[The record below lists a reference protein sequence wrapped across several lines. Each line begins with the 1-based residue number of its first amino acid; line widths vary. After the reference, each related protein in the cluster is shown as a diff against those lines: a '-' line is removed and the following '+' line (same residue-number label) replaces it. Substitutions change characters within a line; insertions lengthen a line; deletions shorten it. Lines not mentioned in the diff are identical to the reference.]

1 MEARYLC
8 RLRKRRVGLY
18 VLSTY
23 RANTKIYEYFQL
35 DGSVWPLRNARSR
48 LNLQRIPTNLSP
60 IRGRPGRP
68 NKRTRAPWRDF
79 PYLFKYLRFRCPE
92 RRFVNN
98 SVKSPPR
105 HQQTRRF
112 PLDDLPDGINV
123 VVSRRAG
130 ANEGLWPS
138 RYRFPERLPRLEV
151 GYMLWRQGDRRAGV
165 GVASHTSRAE
175 VKRERAETTKLN
187 PVTGC

>member
-1 MEARYLC
+1 MSSTETTGWFVCLC
-8 RLRKRRVGLY
+8 
-18 VLSTY
+18 TY

-92 RRFVNN
+92 RRFVKN
-98 SVKSPPR
+98 SAKSPPR

-130 ANEGLWPS
+130 ANEGLPIAS
-138 RYRFPERLPRLEV
+138 PTTRLASVGENNPCCSIPRAV
-151 GYMLWRQGDRRAGV
+151 KAFS
-165 GVASHTSRAE
+165 SHTLECFVVRALSC
-175 VKRERAETTKLN
+175 RR
-187 PVTGC
+187 PG